1 MKKILL
7 LLFVT
12 TFSFAQEFQ
21 GKAYYFSKTNLNGK
35 LQVED
40 SGLKEEIDPEMEKLF
55 QEALKKASEKNYLLT
70 FNK

>member
-21 GKAYYFSKTNLNGK
+21 GKAYYFSKTILNGK

-40 SGLKEEIDPEMEKLF
+40 SGLKEEIDPEMEKL
-55 QEALKKASEKNYLLT
+55 LKIELKSHLQNQ
-70 FNK
+70 NVN